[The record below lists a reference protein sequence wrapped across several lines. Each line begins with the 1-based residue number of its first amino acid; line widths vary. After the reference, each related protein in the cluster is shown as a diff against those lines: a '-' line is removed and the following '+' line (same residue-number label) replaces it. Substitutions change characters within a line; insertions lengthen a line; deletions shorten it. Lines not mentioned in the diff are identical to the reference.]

1 MPTFNRNEQIIL
13 LLLCGV
19 LLVGI
24 VISYLDSKDPDRIP
38 DFEVRKNA
46 VKVPLPEE
54 KAEVSQAASLTQ
66 RQRPGKAP
74 SKKKEADVP
83 RAGNTIDINRA
94 TTKELER
101 LPGIGPQIAGR
112 IVAYRE
118 KNGAFKRVD
127 DIIKVKGIGP
137 KTLERLRSHLT
148 MSTP

>member
-1 MPTFNRNEQIIL
+1 MFTFNRNEQIIL
-13 LLLCGV
+13 LLLCGI
-19 LLVGI
+19 LIVGI
-24 VISYLDSKDPDRIP
+24 VIRYLDSKDPDRIP

-46 VKVPLPEE
+46 VEVPLPDENI
-54 KAEVSQAASLTQ
+54 SSTSSLTHGQ
-66 RQRPGKAP
+66 SQVEIP
-74 SKKKEADVP
+74 SPKESVSP
-83 RAGNTIDINRA
+83 VMELIDINSA
-94 TTKELER
+94 TAKEFER

-127 DIIKVKGIGP
+127 DITKVRGIGP

>member
-1 MPTFNRNEQIIL
+1 MFTFNRNEQIIL
-13 LLLCGV
+13 LLLCGI
-19 LLVGI
+19 LIVGI
-24 VISYLDSKDPDRIP
+24 VIRYLDSKDPDRIP

-46 VKVPLPEE
+46 VEVPPEKE
-54 KAEVSQAASLTQ
+54 KPEISQAQEL
-66 RQRPGKAP
+66 
-74 SKKKEADVP
+74 
-83 RAGNTIDINRA
+83 IDINSA
-94 TTKELER
+94 TAKEFER

-127 DIIKVKGIGP
+127 DITKVRGIGP

>member
-1 MPTFNRNEQIIL
+1 MFTFNRNEQIIL
-13 LLLCGV
+13 LLLCGILIV
-19 LLVGI
+19 GLVI
-24 VISYLDSKDPDRIP
+24 RYLDSKDPDRIP

-46 VKVPLPEE
+46 VEVPPEKE
-54 KAEVSQAASLTQ
+54 KPEVSQAQEL
-66 RQRPGKAP
+66 
-74 SKKKEADVP
+74 
-83 RAGNTIDINRA
+83 IDINSA
-94 TTKELER
+94 TAKEFER

-127 DIIKVKGIGP
+127 DITKVRGIGP